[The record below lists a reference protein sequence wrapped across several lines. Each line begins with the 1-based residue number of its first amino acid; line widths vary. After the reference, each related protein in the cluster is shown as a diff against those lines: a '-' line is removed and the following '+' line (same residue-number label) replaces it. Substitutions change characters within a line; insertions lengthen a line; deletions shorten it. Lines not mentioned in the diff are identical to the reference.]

1 MSEDEEPDNGEK
13 LQVDRKRLEA
23 MITGQPVYGTDIV
36 LPNAIDFFDKVESLS
51 GASILWPNQL
61 KIGAKTKKDP
71 FVKILGSPEQVES
84 ARQLI
89 SATLQRRR
97 DRVTLKILLPHESHS
112 HIIGRGGRGSKRIM
126 QDTACHIHFPD
137 SNRYNSLDPLEEATK
152 SDQVSITGSPLQVE
166 RARSILRSECLI
178 VISFEI
184 PWFSPSPP
192 PMPTLLPSVTAA
204 VLPISS
210 MWLVSLRAPEKDVVA
225 MQESVSI
232 VVAAISYHVGQ
243 SWQPELRLDMRLP
256 WMKGPR
262 SDIISRTHEL
272 ARFENVRA
280 EFAHDCRS
288 LFLLGTL
295 RGIMRIRAFITSHT
309 PVALSFDCR
318 SDGVPIDISPI
329 EAAFD
334 VEMSTKRKNGVQNVD
349 HTVVIIRTVEE
360 YVESLYLA
368 RERVLGLEETK
379 KREETP
385 AVNNYFS
392 PEDNLLRSIA
402 EATSDAMALP
412 QHPTQHATQPA
423 TPAQLLLGGCV
434 PNGFGS
440 SCSDAFRSPD
450 PDDSPIAHSLL
461 KSAKELNKNAD
472 LWKADRVDAL
482 AEDGEQEESQP
493 TAPTRQQML
502 LAANRAVLDASF
514 HHARYP
520 TDLWSG
526 YGFSASLPAELIK
539 AALDQQDLEGDENHD
554 DNDEDV
560 LFRNSFKDSDEYAK
574 HAAKKM
580 FSPSSGGLASVL
592 EDEELDSSAY
602 NCSTLD
608 FSRKQRIPSIKK
620 KATPRAPTSFAA
632 STSLFDSTPHSLST
646 DLPWDID
653 VFVDPAMVLA
663 QIGCSEYLPQFR
675 AQEMDMRALLLSD
688 EQSLKE
694 IGVTTVGA
702 RKKIAH
708 AILKLRESARGK
720 GYDV

>member
-1 MSEDEEPDNGEK
+1 DDDPDNGEK

-36 LPNAIDFFDKVESLS
+36 LPNAMDFFDKVESLS
-51 GASILWPNQL
+51 GANVLWPNQL

-71 FVKILGSPEQVES
+71 FVKIIGSPEQVES

-126 QDTACHIHFPD
+126 QETACHIHFPD

-152 SDQVSITGSPLQVE
+152 SDQVSITGSPQQVE
-166 RARSILRSECLI
+166 RARSILRAECLI
-178 VISFEI
+178 VVSFEI
-184 PWFSPSPP
+184 PWFSPAPP
-192 PMPTLLPSVTAA
+192 PMPTLMPSVTAA
-204 VLPISS
+204 VIPISS
-210 MWLVSLRAPEKDVVA
+210 MWLVSLRAPEKDVA
-225 MQESVSI
+225 SMQESVDI
-232 VVAAISYHVGQ
+232 VVAALAYHVGQ
-243 SWQPELRLDMRLP
+243 RWTPELRFDMRLP

-262 SDIISRTHEL
+262 TDIISRTHEL
-272 ARFENVRA
+272 SRFENVRA

-288 LFLLGTL
+288 LFLLGSL
-295 RGIMRIRAFITSHT
+295 RGIMRIRDFITSHT

-318 SDGVPIDISPI
+318 TDGVPTENAAIK
-329 EAAFD
+329 AAFD
-334 VEMSTKRKNGVQNVD
+334 VEMTTKRKNGAQNVD
-349 HTVVIIRTVEE
+349 HTVVILRTIED
-360 YVESLYLA
+360 YAESLYLA

-379 KREETP
+379 RREEP
-385 AVNNYFS
+385 IPPSNSSPFFS
-392 PEDNLLRSIA
+392 PEDHLLRSIA
-402 EATSDAMALP
+402 EASSDVMSLSKASAN
-412 QHPTQHATQPA
+412 
-423 TPAQLLLGGCV
+423 LLVGSG
-434 PNGFGS
+434 NGFGA
-440 SCSDAFRSPD
+440 SCNDAFRSPD

-472 LWKADRVDAL
+472 LWKEDRV
-482 AEDGEQEESQP
+482 ETVNEEEPQQL
-493 TAPTRQQML
+493 TRQEMML
-502 LAANRAVLDASF
+502 KANRAVLDASF
-514 HHARYP
+514 HHVRYP

-539 AALDQQDLEGDENHD
+539 AALDQQELDRAADENAED
-554 DNDEDV
+554 DEDQ
-560 LFRNSFKDSDEYAK
+560 LFRNSFKDSDDYAK
-574 HAAKKM
+574 HAARKM
-580 FSPSSGGLASVL
+580 FSPSSNRFPTYDVVAQGGLASVL
-592 EDEELDSSAY
+592 EDEELDSNAY
-602 NCSTLD
+602 NTSTLD

-620 KATPRAPTSFAA
+620 KPPLKTTSFAA
-632 STSLFDSTPHSLST
+632 STSLFEASPHTLSS

-675 AQEMDMRALLLSD
+675 SQDMDMRALLLSD

-708 AILKLRESARGK
+708 AILKLRESARAK
-720 GYDV
+720 GYDI

>member
-1 MSEDEEPDNGEK
+1 MNEDDDPENGEK

-36 LPNAIDFFDKVESLS
+36 LPNAVDFFDKVESLS
-51 GASILWPNQL
+51 GATILWPNQL

-126 QDTACHIHFPD
+126 QETACHIHFPD

-152 SDQVSITGSPLQVE
+152 SDQVSITGSPQQVE
-166 RARSILRSECLI
+166 RAREILRAECLI
-178 VISFEI
+178 VVSFEI
-184 PWFSPSPP
+184 PWFSPAPP

-204 VLPISS
+204 VIPISS
-210 MWLVSLRAPEKDVVA
+210 MWLVSLRAPEKDVLA
-225 MQESVSI
+225 MQESVEI
-232 VVAAISYHVGQ
+232 VVAALEYHVGQ
-243 SWQPELRLDMRLP
+243 RWNPDLRYDMRLP

-262 SDIISRTHEL
+262 TDIISRTHEL
-272 ARFENVRA
+272 SRFENVRA

-318 SDGVPIDISPI
+318 TDGVPTDEAAI

-334 VEMSTKRKNGVQNVD
+334 VEMTTKKKNGAQNVD
-349 HTVVIIRTVEE
+349 HTVVILRTVED
-360 YVESLYLA
+360 YTESLYLA

-379 KREETP
+379 RREDAPTYS
-385 AVNNYFS
+385 NNYFS
-392 PEDNLLRSIA
+392 PEDQLLKSIA
-402 EATSDAMALP
+402 EASSDAMALP
-412 QHPTQHATQPA
+412 KTSAN
-423 TPAQLLLGGCV
+423 LLVSSG
-434 PNGFGS
+434 NGFGA
-440 SCSDAFRSPD
+440 SCNDAFRSPD

-461 KSAKELNKNAD
+461 KSAKELNKNSE
-472 LWKADRVDAL
+472 LWKEDRIESVP
-482 AEDGEQEESQP
+482 EEEKQL
-493 TAPTRQQML
+493 TRQEMML
-502 LAANRAVLDASF
+502 KANRAVLDASF
-514 HHARYP
+514 HHVRYP

-539 AALDQQDLEGDENHD
+539 AALDQQELNRVADENVE
-554 DNDEDV
+554 DEEE

-574 HAAKKM
+574 HAARKM

-592 EDEELDSSAY
+592 EDEELDSNAY

-620 KATPRAPTSFAA
+620 KQPPPLSFAA
-632 STSLFDSTPHSLST
+632 STSLFEASPHSMSS

-708 AILKLRESARGK
+708 AILKLRESARAK
-720 GYDV
+720 GYDI

>member
-1 MSEDEEPDNGEK
+1 MNEDDDPDSGEK

-36 LPNAIDFFDKVESLS
+36 LPNAVDFFDKVESLS
-51 GASILWPNQL
+51 GATILWPNQL

-71 FVKILGSPEQVES
+71 FVKIIGSAEQVDS

-126 QDTACHIHFPD
+126 QETACHIHFPD

-184 PWFSPSPP
+184 PWFSPAPP
-192 PMPTLLPSVTAA
+192 PMPTLMPSVTAA
-204 VLPISS
+204 VIPISS
-210 MWLVSLRAPEKDVVA
+210 MWLVSLRAPEKDA
-225 MQESVSI
+225 ASMEESVEI
-232 VVAAISYHVGQ
+232 VVAALAYHVGQ
-243 SWQPELRLDMRLP
+243 RWTPELRFDMRLP

-262 SDIISRTHEL
+262 TDIISRTHEL
-272 ARFENVRA
+272 SRFENVRA

-288 LFLLGTL
+288 LFLLGSL
-295 RGIMRIRAFITSHT
+295 RGIMRIRAFILSHT

-318 SDGVPIDISPI
+318 TDGVPADESAI

-334 VEMSTKRKNGVQNVD
+334 VEMTTKKKNGAQNVD
-349 HTVVIIRTVEE
+349 HTVVILRTIEE

-379 KREETP
+379 RREGAAPVT
-385 AVNNYFS
+385 NNYYS
-392 PEDNLLRSIA
+392 PEDQLLKSIA
-402 EATSDAMALP
+402 EATSDAMSLP
-412 QHPTQHATQPA
+412 KASA
-423 TPAQLLLGGCV
+423 NLLVSSG
-434 PNGFGS
+434 NGFGA
-440 SCSDAFRSPD
+440 SCNDAFRSPD

-461 KSAKELNKNAD
+461 KSAKELNKNAE
-472 LWKADRVDAL
+472 LWKEDRIESVP
-482 AEDGEQEESQP
+482 EEP
-493 TAPTRQQML
+493 HHKHEMTRQEML

-514 HHARYP
+514 HHVRYP

-539 AALDQQDLEGDENHD
+539 AALDQQELNRAVDENLE
-554 DNDEDV
+554 DEEDQ

-574 HAAKKM
+574 HAARKM

-592 EDEELDSSAY
+592 EDEELDPNAY

-608 FSRKQRIPSIKK
+608 FSRKQRMPSIKK
-620 KATPRAPTSFAA
+620 KPQPTSFAA
-632 STSLFDSTPHSLST
+632 STSLFEAAPHTLST

-708 AILKLRESARGK
+708 AILKLRESAREK
-720 GYDV
+720 GYDI